1 MKKKK
6 NTKLTYRIRNWK
18 EYNTALV
25 KRGSLRLWVD
35 EKAIEAWVNHRR
47 TGKPG
52 APQTYTDTAIV
63 CMLTL
68 QAVYNLALRS
78 TQGLM
83 QSVVELLRVQLPVPD
98 YTTLCRR
105 RKGLD
110 VNIPRRVKGE
120 PIHIVVD
127 STGLKVYGE
136 GEWKVRQHGY
146 TKRRTWRKLHLAV
159 DESSG
164 EIKAVVVSTN
174 SISDGEVLEEL
185 LEQVDGDGDEE
196 IIKQVTGDGLYDTRE
211 SYEVIGK
218 REAVA
223 AIPPRR
229 GARIWQ
235 HGNSREERLGRD
247 ENLRRIREVGRKKWK
262 REIGYYRR
270 SVAENAFYRIKTIFG
285 DRLSARGFEAQ
296 GCEVFI
302 RCGVLNRM
310 TQLGMPDSYAVG

>member
-1 MKKKK
+1 M
-6 NTKLTYRIRNWK
+6 
-18 EYNTALV
+18 
-25 KRGSLRLWVD
+25 LWVD
-35 EKAIEAWVNHRR
+35 KKAIEGWANHRR

-68 QAVYNLALRS
+68 KAVYNLALRS

-110 VNIPRRVKGE
+110 VKLPHQRQVKNE
-120 PIHIVVD
+120 PIHLVVD

-146 TKRRTWRKLHLAV
+146 SKRRTWRKLHLAV

-164 EIKAVVVSTN
+164 QIEAVVVSTN
-174 SISDGEVLEEL
+174 SISDGEVLEDL
-185 LEQVDGDGDEE
+185 LEQVEE
-196 IIKQVTGDGLYDTRE
+196 EIKQVTGDGLYDTRE
-211 SYEVIGK
+211 CYEVIGK
-218 REAVA
+218 RKAVA

-235 HGNSREERLGRD
+235 HGNSSKERLARD
-247 ENLRRIREVGRKKWK
+247 ENLRRIREVGRKRWK
-262 REIGYYRR
+262 QEVGYHRR
-270 SVAENAFYRIKTIFG
+270 SLAESAIYRIKTIFG
-285 DRLSARGFEAQ
+285 DRLSARGIEAQ

-302 RCGVLNRM
+302 RCGALNRM

>member
-1 MKKKK
+1 M
-6 NTKLTYRIRNWK
+6 
-18 EYNTALV
+18 
-25 KRGSLRLWVD
+25 LWVD
-35 EKAIEAWVNHRR
+35 EEALQAWVNHRR

-52 APQTYTDTAIV
+52 APQTYTDTAIG

-68 QAVYNLALRS
+68 KAVYNLALRS

-105 RKGLD
+105 RKGL
-110 VNIPRRVKGE
+110 NVKLPHQAKNE
-120 PIHIVVD
+120 PIHLVVD

-146 TKRRTWRKLHLAV
+146 SKRRTWRKLHLAV

-164 EIKAVVVSTN
+164 QIEAVAVSTN

-185 LEQVDGDGDEE
+185 LEQVDEE
-196 IIKQVTGDGLYDTRE
+196 IKQVTGDGLYDTRE
-211 SYEVIGK
+211 CYEVIGERK
-218 REAVA
+218 AVA
-223 AIPPRR
+223 AIPLRR

-235 HGNSREERLGRD
+235 HGNSSKERLARD
-247 ENLRRIREVGRKKWK
+247 ENLRRIRKVGRKKWK
-262 REIGYYRR
+262 QEVGYHRR
-270 SVAENAFYRIKTIFG
+270 SLAESAIYRIKTILG

-296 GCEVFI
+296 ACEAFI